1 MKKIL
6 ILMVALSALAS
17 ANPTY
22 LVVPDQRPEMTG
34 KIASELIDAFQGAAD
49 TALAEAT
56 PVEKPAPVAA
66 KQPTGGRNLT
76 VHASAYCLRGR
87 TASGTYT
94 QPGTIAVDPR
104 VIPLG
109 TKVFVPGY
117 GWARARDTGGYILG
131 NRIDLW
137 FPSSSECYNWG
148 VRQVTITVY
157 D

>member
-1 MKKIL
+1 MKKFL
-6 ILMVALSALAS
+6 ILMIALTGLAS

-34 KIASELIDAFQGAAD
+34 KIANELIDAFQGAAD

-56 PVEKPAPVAA
+56 PVEKPAPAVAQKPA
-66 KQPTGGRNLT
+66 GGRTLT

-87 TASGTYT
+87 TASGSYT

-104 VIPLG
+104 VIPMG
-109 TKVFVPGY
+109 TKLYIPGY
-117 GWARARDTGGYILG
+117 GWGRAADTGGIILG

-137 FPSSSECYNWG
+137 FPSSAQCYSWG
-148 VRQVTITVY
+148 VREVTITVY